1 MVVGGIVGRHRSYLL
16 AELRLPRVEV
26 GKDIKLDAVL
36 IIQVDEES
44 ALRKVVAAG
53 VIEGDAS

>member
-1 MVVGGIVGRHRSYLL
+1 LL